1 MSFGSKTYK
10 GYFKPKNPQKYNG
23 NAENI
28 VYRSSWELRVMKY
41 FDDHPDVIW
50 WASEE
55 MAIPYYN
62 PIDQKKHRY
71 FPDFIVK
78 MKRRDGKVMTYV
90 IEVKPHVQTKQP
102 VRKRKTQKFIN
113 ESVTYIVNQAK
124 WKAADEFCHEHGWEF
139 KILTEHELGIK

>member
-1 MSFGSKTYK
+1 MSFGLKTYK

-55 MAIPYYN
+55 ISIPYYN

-78 MKRRDGKVMTYV
+78 MKKRDGKVMTYV
-90 IEVKPHVQTKQP
+90 IEVKPHIQTKQP